1 MKKTISFPLLLFI
14 FITIFEPPFLPVP
27 FIYVQGLIE
36 VLFLIIFKFV
46 REKRIDLTIMNRSG
60 MSHYMGFIIILWL
73 WILVARIVDVL
84 FFNGMDSMSNF
95 LRSTNQL
102 LVLTFIQ
109 FLNIGIII
117 SCFRK
122 CKNPISRI
130 FDYVVYA
137 GVFQGVLAILA
148 YLIPIVR
155 TMFLKFGGSVYSNE
169 WLLQRR
175 GYGFS
180 LSLLDGFGYGMG
192 LIAALVIFRFK
203 KDGIKNNIIRCLQL
217 ALIVTSISLNS
228 RTGFVIIAVA
238 ILAKLLLSTKV
249 RIMLLKIPLTLI
261 AVFVMYKVL
270 IWLINK
276 GLSSQNITVKWI
288 STDIGAL
295 LKSVFPAIGIN
306 VSASSSYSNNDN
318 PYYSLLTDI
327 ELPHTPFQYLF
338 GEGWQVYYGSQYGYR
353 SDNGYI
359 NMAWMF
365 GILGTIYYYVYNTF
379 VNFRLLSKFDGKY
392 YHILIFNVLALF
404 IYSAKGRPFG
414 YYPGIV
420 IFYLIIFSIMFFSNT
435 NNSNKE
441 KNDKI

>member
-169 WLLQRR
+169 WLLQRA
-175 GYGFS
+175 YF
-180 LSLLDGFGYGMG
+180 
-192 LIAALVIFRFK
+192 
-203 KDGIKNNIIRCLQL
+203 
-217 ALIVTSISLNS
+217 
-228 RTGFVIIAVA
+228 TG
-238 ILAKLLLSTKV
+238 
-249 RIMLLKIPLTLI
+249 
-261 AVFVMYKVL
+261 
-270 IWLINK
+270 
-276 GLSSQNITVKWI
+276 
-288 STDIGAL
+288 
-295 LKSVFPAIGIN
+295 
-306 VSASSSYSNNDN
+306 
-318 PYYSLLTDI
+318 
-327 ELPHTPFQYLF
+327 
-338 GEGWQVYYGSQYGYR
+338 
-353 SDNGYI
+353 
-359 NMAWMF
+359 
-365 GILGTIYYYVYNTF
+365 
-379 VNFRLLSKFDGKY
+379 
-392 YHILIFNVLALF
+392 
-404 IYSAKGRPFG
+404 
-414 YYPGIV
+414 
-420 IFYLIIFSIMFFSNT
+420 
-435 NNSNKE
+435 
-441 KNDKI
+441 